1 YATAAAPGF
10 LNFLRW
16 SQLHPGSA
24 TELRLAAESVGRG
37 GDLLAGAF
45 QSFDQLHIQA
55 ERLQLTNQHIEGLGH
70 ARFNGRLAL
79 HDGFVYLGPAK
90 HIVGLCREQFL
101 QDVRRAVGLER
112 PDFHFP
118 EALAAELR
126 FTSQRLLGDQR
137 VRSNG
142 ASVNLVIHQ
151 VRKFEHVDITY
162 GYRLLEL
169 LSGHAV
175 IEFRLARFRQAC
187 FAQHGLDLNLARTIE
202 HRRRE
207 VNAVGERLGHIHQF
221 VFVHLGNLFSKRSVL
236 EDALQLAT
244 NAFLARVF
252 LQELADTLAQLVAG
266 PSQVRLQD
274 LPYVHTAGYAQRI
287 QNDLHRRA
295 IGQIR
300 HVLFRQYAGDDTL
313 VAVASGHLVA
323 HAQLALH
330 GDVDL
335 HQLDHARRQ
344 FVALL
349 QLADALVGDLA
360 QHVDLARGHLFDLV
374 DLLVYARVLV
384 RVLDAFQVARRD
396 ALDGLAVQHRALGEQ
411 ALVGAF
417 VVQVGLHFLAAQ
429 NRFQALEP
437 LVSEDSDFV
446 SQVLFQPLDL
456 MSFDRFGTLIFLL
469 TFAGEDLHIDNRA
482 LDSRRAGERRVAHIS
497 GLFAE
502 DRTQQFFLRGELGFA
517 LGRHL
522 AHHDVSLLHRGANP
536 DHATFI

>member
-1 YATAAAPGF
+1 MVSGLVTSPCDQLRIFSGDARLIRMESKSVIEVPRSNGLERYKVSSCGSYATAAAPGF

-55 ERLQLTNQHIEGLGH
+55 ERLQLTNQHIEGLRH

-79 HDGFVYLGPAK
+79 HDGFVDLGPAK
-90 HIVGLCREQFL
+90 HIVGLCREQLL

-126 FTSQRLLGDQR
+126 FTAQRLLGDQR
-137 VRSNG
+137 VRSDG
-142 ASVNLVIHQ
+142 ASVDLVIHQ

-169 LSGHAV
+169 LSGHSV
-175 IEFRLARFRQAC
+175 IEFSLTRFRQAR
-187 FAQHGLDLNLARTIE
+187 FAQHGFDLNLARTVE
-202 HRRRE
+202 HRRGE
-207 VNAVGERLGHIHQF
+207 VNAVGESLGHVHQF
-221 VFVHLGNLFSKRSVL
+221 VFVHLGDLLSKRSVL
-236 EDALQLAT
+236 ENGLQLAA
-244 NAFLARVF
+244 NDFFARVF
-252 LQELADTLAQLVAG
+252 LQELADSPAQLVTG
-266 PSQVRLQD
+266 PSQMRLQN
-274 LPYVHTAGYAQRI
+274 LPHVHTAGYAQRI

-295 IGQIR
+295 VSQIR

-313 VAVASGHLVA
+313 VAVPSGHLVA

-335 HQLDHARRQ
+335 HQLDHAGRQ

-349 QLADALVGDLA
+349 QLADTLVGDLA

-374 DLLVYARVLV
+374 DLLIHARVLV
-384 RVLDAFQVARRD
+384 RVLDAFQVARGD
-396 ALDGLAVQHRALGEQ
+396 PLNGLAVQNCALGK
-411 ALVGAF
+411 
-417 VVQVGLHFLAAQ
+417 
-429 NRFQALEP
+429 
-437 LVSEDSDFV
+437 
-446 SQVLFQPLDL
+446 
-456 MSFDRFGTLIFLL
+456 
-469 TFAGEDLHIDNRA
+469 
-482 LDSRRAGERRVAHIS
+482 
-497 GLFAE
+497 
-502 DRTQQFFLRGELGFA
+502 
-517 LGRHL
+517 
-522 AHHDVSLLHRGANP
+522 
-536 DHATFI
+536 